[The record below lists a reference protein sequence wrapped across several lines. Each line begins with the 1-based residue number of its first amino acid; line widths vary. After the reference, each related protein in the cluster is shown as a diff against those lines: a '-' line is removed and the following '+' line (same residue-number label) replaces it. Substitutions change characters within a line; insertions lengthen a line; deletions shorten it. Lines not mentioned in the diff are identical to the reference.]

1 MKRFSFC
8 DSSAT
13 LLYPPQE
20 KDMKENL
27 VYSGELQAMLDGLDD
42 EDSVEENV
50 GIMNGKK
57 RRLSVEQVHAL
68 EKVFEVDNKLDPERK
83 VKIAAELGLQPRQ
96 IAIWFQNRRARYKTK
111 QLERDYN
118 LLKANYESLHLNYIK
133 IEQEKEG
140 LIAELKGLKEKQLV
154 EENKECNHSAH
165 ENQDPSAP
173 RNCGLSSE
181 TKDLMDFKDGS
192 SDSDSSGVL
201 NNEDCSFHYPPLM
214 PPKSSSLYQPQ
225 FVKMEEQASG
235 FNAEDSC
242 NIFSL
247 DQPPNLYW
255 YCGDYRN
262 Y

>member
-1 MKRFSFC
+1 MVN
-8 DSSAT
+8 A
-13 LLYPPQE
+13 E

-42 EDSVEENV
+42 DDSVEENV

-140 LIAELKGLKEKQLV
+140 LIAEV
-154 EENKECNHSAH
+154 
-165 ENQDPSAP
+165 
-173 RNCGLSSE
+173 
-181 TKDLMDFKDGS
+181 
-192 SDSDSSGVL
+192 
-201 NNEDCSFHYPPLM
+201 Y
-214 PPKSSSLYQPQ
+214 
-225 FVKMEEQASG
+225 
-235 FNAEDSC
+235 
-242 NIFSL
+242 I
-247 DQPPNLYW
+247 
-255 YCGDYRN
+255 
-262 Y
+262 